1 MRTPAAAPSSPRRPS
16 RRFPGRYF
24 SRGCGRFSAL
34 VEPSPLRKMGEREPC
49 RATAEIQIDRWRV
62 WSRLFINLFKLPSKA
77 DALRG
82 AIDFAEAQSL
92 QVTAQPP

>member
-1 MRTPAAAPSSPRRPS
+1 
-16 RRFPGRYF
+16 
-24 SRGCGRFSAL
+24 
-34 VEPSPLRKMGEREPC
+34 MGEREPC
-49 RATAEIQIDRWRV
+49 RATAGIQIDESLGV

-92 QVTAQPP
+92 QVTTQPP

>member
-1 MRTPAAAPSSPRRPS
+1 
-16 RRFPGRYF
+16 
-24 SRGCGRFSAL
+24 
-34 VEPSPLRKMGEREPC
+34 MGEREPC

-92 QVTAQPP
+92 QVTTPTPLSCLPAAAISIAHFCAAISIADFFAQRIPAHADR

>member
-1 MRTPAAAPSSPRRPS
+1 MTIA
-16 RRFPGRYF
+16 G
-24 SRGCGRFSAL
+24 G
-34 VEPSPLRKMGEREPC
+34 
-49 RATAEIQIDRWRV
+49 V